1 MKIITFD
8 KKKCIR
14 AEKCVTILNVSFIFL
29 SPFGKKS
36 LIDTIIQP
44 FNMLGISKINFHLCN
59 SG

>member
-1 MKIITFD
+1 MFD
-8 KKKCIR
+8 KKKYIL
-14 AEKCVTILNVSFIFL
+14 AEKCVTILNVPFIFL

>member
-1 MKIITFD
+1 MFD
-8 KKKCIR
+8 KKKYIL
-14 AEKCVTILNVSFIFL
+14 AEKCVTIFKRSFHFL

>member
-1 MKIITFD
+1 MFD
-8 KKKCIR
+8 KKKYIL
-14 AEKCVTILNVSFIFL
+14 AEKCVTILNVPFIFCPHL
-29 SPFGKKS
+29 AKKS